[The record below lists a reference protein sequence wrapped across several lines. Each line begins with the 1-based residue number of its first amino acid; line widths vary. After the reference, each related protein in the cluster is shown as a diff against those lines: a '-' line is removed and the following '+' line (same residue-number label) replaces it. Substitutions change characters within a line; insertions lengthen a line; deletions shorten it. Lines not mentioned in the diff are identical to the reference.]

1 MKLTE
6 REVWLRGMR
15 EGVTED
21 VTPVTR
27 SVTVVTPSVTSVTK
41 SVTCAEC
48 VRLRAKIVELEGML
62 GALLAR
68 VRVAKT
74 GVERMREYRKRK
86 REGCS

>member
-1 MKLTE
+1 MGE
-6 REVWLRGMR
+6 REDWLRRMR
-15 EGVTED
+15 GGVTEN

-27 SVTVVTPSVTSVTK
+27 SVTVVTPSVT
-41 SVTCAEC
+41 CAEC
-48 VRLRAKIVELEGML
+48 VRLRARIVELEGML

-86 REGCS
+86 REECGR